1 MITPRKRPIFQRST
15 FSLIVFFLG
24 WAFLHG
30 VQQTENTRVKKS
42 CTSNLYILKVSQ
54 TGVGPVYSCI
64 SRVQAYGPGLPLKD

>member
-1 MITPRKRPIFQRST
+1 MITPSKRPIFQRSA
-15 FSLIVFFLG
+15 FSLIIFFLG

-30 VQQTENTRVKKS
+30 LQQSENNRIKKS

-64 SRVQAYGPGLPLKD
+64 SQVQEYGPTTTLKD

>member
-1 MITPRKRPIFQRST
+1 MITLRKRPILQRSAS
-15 FSLIVFFLG
+15 SLIVFFLG

-30 VQQTENTRVKKS
+30 LQQAENNKIKNS

-64 SRVQAYGPGLPLKD
+64 SRVQQYGPGLPLKD